1 MRRYALRRVLQVVP
15 VMLFIAIINFWLIH
29 AAPGDPAAALAGD
42 GAPQEFIEAL
52 RKDYGLD
59 RPLLDQLGTYL
70 GTLLK
75 GDLGYSFAY
84 RRSVVDVIVE
94 RLPATLLLVFASQIP
109 AIVLG
114 TLLGAFSARHHP
126 SRIDSVVTAISLSLY
141 AVPIFWSGL
150 LLILVFAVWLRWLPA
165 SGMIDLLAPTEGIG
179 RVLDIARHMALP
191 VTALFLYSLPQYVR
205 LTRASVIEVMREDFI
220 TTARAIGYSENV
232 VFFRHA
238 LRNALLPAVTVA
250 GLSLSFVFAG
260 ALLTETVFGWPGM
273 GRLMYEG
280 VLKRDYPVLMGV
292 FLVTSAL
299 VLIVGILTDLLYAAL
314 DPRVSYE

>member
-1 MRRYALRRVLQVVP
+1 MRRYAIRRVVQIVP
-15 VMLFIAIINFWLIH
+15 VMLFIAIVNFLLIH
-29 AAPGDPAAALAGD
+29 LAPGDPAAALAGE
-42 GAPQEFIEAL
+42 GAPQEFIDAL
-52 RKDYGLD
+52 RIDYGLD
-59 RPLLDQLGTYL
+59 KPLIEQLGTYL
-70 GTLLK
+70 GTLLR
-75 GDLGYSFAY
+75 GDLGFSFAY
-84 RRSVVDVIVE
+84 RRSVVEVIVE

-114 TLLGAFSARHHP
+114 TLLGAYSARHYP
-126 SRIDSVVTAISLSLY
+126 SKIDSLVTAVSLSLY

-165 SGMIDLLAPTEGIG
+165 SGMFSLAAPSEGIG
-179 RVLDIARHMALP
+179 RVLDVARHMTLP
-191 VTALFLYSLPQYVR
+191 ATALFLYSLPTYVR
-205 LTRASVIEVMREDFI
+205 LTRASVIEVMREDFV

-232 VFFRHA
+232 IFFRHA

-273 GRLMYEG
+273 GRRMYEG

-299 VLIVGILTDLLYAAL
+299 VLIVGILTDLLYAKL